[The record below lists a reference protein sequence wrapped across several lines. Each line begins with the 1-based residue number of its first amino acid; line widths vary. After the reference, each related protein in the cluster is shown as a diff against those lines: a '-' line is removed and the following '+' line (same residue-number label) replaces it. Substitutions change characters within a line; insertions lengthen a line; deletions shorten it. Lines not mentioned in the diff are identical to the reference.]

1 MLWHK
6 CLILLHSPF
15 VNYMS
20 LCFFSIHTSN
30 KIIYLILIIVC
41 VAFSNCAKKEE
52 AGVEKEF
59 LVKYHN
65 QAVTLRGS
73 NDINRAIR
81 YVDSVHN
88 AVKEFSRPQRW
99 QKHNFKIDIYLNRA
113 SDLKKARITIDSMY
127 SILEGIEE
135 KYPEM
140 YIYTKFFEGD
150 LLLRGA
156 NYNAGL
162 IKYYEAENFGRT
174 HLTPCA
180 MSVFTN
186 KIALIKYRQK
196 RYAEAIPYFKKSLNE
211 LSTCAEMDDFGKRI
225 LNPQSSLNTIGLCFE
240 KIGMLDS
247 AIVYYKKGIAL
258 INQRKTDFPK
268 HTKGITTAL
277 AVFYGNLG
285 GTYLLNGDNILAES
299 LLKES
304 IKINHKR
311 GFEIM
316 DAHSAELKLADLYIK
331 TNRLTEAKVLL
342 NSLTEEINNW
352 KHPYNN
358 SEQQLLLRFKELNWK
373 LLDRSKDVPAA
384 YTAFKDYSL
393 LKDSLGNLE
402 KSINEKDL
410 ESVFKI
416 AKNEYELELL
426 NKSNKLTT
434 IYMWSAII
442 SSTFLIVI
450 LVLIITYL
458 KRYKRHNLSLKKLNQ
473 EVSEKNGQLEN
484 ALSALQKS
492 HEDNYR
498 MMKIIYHDLRSPIGG
513 MTMAIGLMLE
523 DEHHTTEDRE
533 MLQMINTSGQD
544 AIGLI
549 NDMLQINTDVEL
561 AKENIKLDELLQY
574 CSAMLQYKAEEK
586 GQIIQSISEPIDI
599 EIDQEKI
606 RRVLNNLLSNA
617 IKFSPFQSK
626 IILSGIKQGSN
637 ILISC
642 EDFGIGVPEDQLET
656 IFDMFTEAKR
666 MGTMGEVTFGMG
678 LAICRQ
684 IVNAHK
690 GQIWCENK
698 IEGGSIFKILL
709 PLNIN

>member
-1 MLWHK
+1 MASTVPINFSYQLCFK
-6 CLILLHSPF
+6 FVFAISILLFGCKNIDQENDKNDKAVVDIKKHANDLLNSGEIKK
-15 VNYMS
+15 
-20 LCFFSIHTSN
+20 SITYIDSAYNHLENISN
-30 KIIYLILIIVC
+30 L
-41 VAFSNCAKKEE
+41 
-52 AGVEKEF
+52 
-59 LVKYHN
+59 HN
-65 QAVTLRGS
+65 W
-73 NDINRAIR
+73 
-81 YVDSVHN
+81 
-88 AVKEFSRPQRW
+88 E
-99 QKHNFKIDIYLNRA
+99 KHNFKQKAYLNHSA
-113 SDLKKARITIDSMY
+113 DLQNAKLSLDSMY
-127 SILEGIEE
+127 LNLEGLEE
-135 KYPEM
+135 KYAFE
-140 YIYTKFFEGD
+140 YAETKFSDGA
-150 LLLRGA
+150 LLIA
-156 NYNAGL
+156 KKNYNGGL
-162 IKYYEAENFGRT
+162 KKYYEGESFASTRLSPCDISNFTGQ
-174 HLTPCA
+174 
-180 MSVFTN
+180 
-186 KIALIKYRQK
+186 IAIVKYKQK
-196 RYAEAIPYFKKSLNE
+196 RYLEAIPYLKKTLAGLALCENKSVQTYL
-211 LSTCAEMDDFGKRI
+211 AY
-225 LNPQSSLNTIGLCFE
+225 PQSNLNSIGLCFE
-240 KIGMLDS
+240 KAGLLDS
-247 AIVYYKKGIAL
+247 AVTYYKKGIAL
-258 INQRKTDFPK
+258 INNRKDEFKESETYAL
-268 HTKGITTAL
+268 TAL
-277 AVFYGNLG
+277 GVIYGNLG
-285 GTYLLNGDNILAES
+285 GTYSLLGDDILAES

-304 IKINHKR
+304 IKINHNP
-311 GFEIM
+311 GFAVV
-316 DAHSAELKLADLYIK
+316 DAHSAELKLTSLYIK
-331 TNRLTEAKVLL
+331 NNRLDEAKLLL
-342 NSLTEEINNW
+342 NKLSSEIKNW
-352 KHPYNN
+352 EQPYNATQ
-358 SEQQLLLRFKELNWK
+358 QQLLLRFKELSWR
-373 LLDRSKDVPAA
+373 LLDKSNNTSAA
-384 YTAFKDYSL
+384 YTNYKLYSE
-393 LKDSLGNLE
+393 LKDSLNKEE

-434 IYMWSAII
+434 IYMWGAII

-450 LVLIITYL
+450 LVLIIAYL
-458 KRYKRHNLSLKKLNQ
+458 KRYKKQNIALKKLNQ
-473 EVSEKNGQLEN
+473 KVNDKNIQLEN

-492 HEDNYR
+492 HEENYR

-626 IILSGIKQGSN
+626 IILNGIKQGSN

-709 PLNIN
+709 PLNIT